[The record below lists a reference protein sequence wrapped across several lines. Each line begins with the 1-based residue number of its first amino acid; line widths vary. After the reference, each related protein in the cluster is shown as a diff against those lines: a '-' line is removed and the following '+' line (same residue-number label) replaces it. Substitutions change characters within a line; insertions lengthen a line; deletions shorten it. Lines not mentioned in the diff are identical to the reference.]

1 MQGPRPLSIRARLV
15 VAIAASML
23 GVAVAAG
30 AVVRAAGERNV
41 ERAAE
46 QAVASAGQVL
56 AAAERADV
64 EKLDATLHALSAHPG
79 LRDAFVARDRAR
91 LLALATPL
99 FEQLRAEH
107 DITHLY
113 FLEPSGTCFL
123 RAHRPELF
131 GDAVARATFARAV
144 ETGHVAAGKELG
156 RTAFALRVVRPWRG
170 PDGTVV
176 GYLELA
182 EEIDHFL
189 ERMKAQTG
197 DDYGLVVGKAFLDE
211 EAWARMRSGR
221 RNGWGDRPT
230 TVVVDTTT
238 RDEAAIGFEGDPSSL
253 PDRGAVLGEELHGG
267 ATFVRGIVPV
277 ADAGGRRVGGL
288 VVLHDITALR
298 ESMLGARRGI
308 YAVILAVAAALG
320 GFLLVLV
327 NRLVFRRLERLSA
340 TMEELSARLEEGDHR
355 LVAPRASADDEL
367 GRFEEL
373 FGRFLRSVARLLGE
387 GRRRDG

>member
-1 MQGPRPLSIRARLV
+1 LSIRATLV
-15 VAIAASML
+15 VAIAASM
-23 GVAVAAG
+23 AAMAIAAG
-30 AVVRAAGERNV
+30 ALVRAAGERNV

-46 QAVASAGQVL
+46 QAVAAAAQAL

-64 EKLDATLHALSAHPG
+64 EKLDATLRVLSAHPG
-79 LRDAFVARDRAR
+79 LREAFAARDRAG
-91 LLALATPL
+91 LLSLAAPV

-123 RAHRPELF
+123 RVHRPELS
-131 GDAVARATFARAV
+131 GDVVARATFARAV
-144 ETGHVAAGKELG
+144 ETGRIGAGMELG

-170 PDGTVV
+170 PDGSVV

-197 DDYGLVVGKAFLDE
+197 DEYALLVGKAFLDDK
-211 EAWARMRSGR
+211 AWVQERSGG
-221 RNGWGDRPT
+221 RNGWGDDPA

-238 RDEAAIGFEGDPSSL
+238 RDELAFGFDGELSSV
-253 PDRGAVLGEELHGG
+253 PERGLVLGEMVQGG

-277 ADAGGRRVGGL
+277 TDAARRRVGGVL
-288 VVLHDITALR
+288 VLHEITALR
-298 ESMLGARRGI
+298 DSMLAARRGI
-308 YAVILAVAAALG
+308 YGVILAVASGLG
-320 GFLLVLV
+320 GFLLVV
-327 NRLVFRRLERLSA
+327 ANRLVFRRLDRLIAS
-340 TMEELSARLEEGDHR
+340 MEDLSARLEAGDHDV
-355 LVAPRASADDEL
+355 VAPRPSADDEL

-373 FGRFLRSVARLLGE
+373 FGRFLRSVARVLKE
-387 GRRRDG
+387 RRGA